1 MFADM
6 DDIFNTFCAESDEI
20 IARMKARAEELNKTI
35 ERMKARAEEL
45 DKTIKE
51 DERK

>member
-6 DDIFNTFCAESDEI
+6 DDIFNMFCAESDEI
-20 IARMKARAEELNKTI
+20 I
-35 ERMKARAEEL
+35 ERMKVRAEEL

-51 DERK
+51 DDRK